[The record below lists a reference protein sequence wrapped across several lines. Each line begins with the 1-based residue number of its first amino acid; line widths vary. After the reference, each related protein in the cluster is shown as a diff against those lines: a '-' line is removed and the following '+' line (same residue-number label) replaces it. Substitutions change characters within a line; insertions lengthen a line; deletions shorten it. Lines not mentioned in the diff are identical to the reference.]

1 MAELRSAL
9 IGLEG
14 AFDPGGPYSWT
25 YSWVG
30 WAFVL

>member
-1 MAELRSAL
+1 MAELRGAL

-14 AFDPGGPYSWT
+14 LRPWGPDSWT